1 MNNKYTLS
9 LTTLLLIA
17 FAYLPTTVF
26 AEFPGTITNP
36 VLSDTL
42 QNMTGVEYLQSF
54 IPSLVGLVLVIGSIV
69 FFFVFIIGAIQ
80 WMVSGG
86 DKAAVEQAR
95 GKVTNA
101 LVGLVI
107 LFSAFAIVLA
117 VEAFFDVDILT
128 IDIGV
133 LKIE

>member
-1 MNNKYTLS
+1 METSGL
-9 LTTLLLIA
+9 
-17 FAYLPTTVF
+17 
-26 AEFPGTITNP
+26 ITNRALP
-36 VLSDTL
+36 EWL
-42 QNMTGVEYLQSF
+42 QNLSGVEYFQRL

-117 VEAFFDVDILT
+117 VETFFGVDILT

>member
-1 MNNKYTLS
+1 MLNNTKL
-9 LTTLLLIA
+9 A
-17 FAYLPTTVF
+17 VA
-26 AEFPGTITNP
+26 PGEITNP
-36 VLSDTL
+36 VLPEWL
-42 QNMTGVEYLQSF
+42 QDLSGVEYLQKL

-69 FFFVFIIGAIQ
+69 FFFIFMIGAIQ
-80 WMVSGG
+80 WMTSGG

-107 LFSAFAIVLA
+107 LFSAFAITFA
-117 VEAFFDVDILT
+117 VETFFGVDILT